1 MRRTARTSSVLL
13 VISMFFSV
21 SAYAAPQRAPTA
33 EDAPP
38 ASDPAEDLSAFGFTA
53 GSTVMAD
60 SLPPSS
66 YATLTGQKDPDAAGL
81 ITVAADVPDAAEVQL
96 DSAFLGSGL
105 TAVYAHGDAAEA
117 ALTGTVI
124 VAGQDEH
131 ASPVTG
137 RGAALVAHGGAH
149 LSVDDAMIGASGA
162 GRAAL
167 VASDGAT
174 VTVTDSQ
181 LQTAGGSERTVVLTN
196 SSPALNLVRAGLVA
210 ESGDLLSSQGGK
222 NAMVTAVDTDLI
234 FQSADGAAPTGVASR
249 YTGGAS
255 HFYYGA
261 TVSGAAIGAVLD
273 EAGTAFYGPSDGAIP
288 LYDSLGDQ
296 TGTITGQG
304 RPTSIFAPIGF
315 LMTGNMT
322 DGAYVD
328 SSFVNAERS
337 PLVHQSGNGAFTFR
351 KSRLTAGSGVLVQMI
366 GGLDGAPASEPD
378 ALAVTFTEGA
388 YRGHVYNGSS
398 AGAGDRLTV
407 TVGEGALLNGD
418 VALTEAVYA
427 IPYSQQAMQAVAAC
441 GDGVSYVLLDGSGE
455 ATTGNDGTA
464 AYILPTAWTDERV
477 LTLGQVM
484 NTPSYN
490 GVSAIQMNVESG
502 GVWVVNELSLLTGLT
517 VAEGGTVYGELSVN
531 TDGTLTLQP
540 SAALVEPGDYGAAA
554 QPPQPEDAEDRPMPI
569 GEDASPADE
578 NEPPVPEPPADAP
591 DDGVQPPAAEDTSEP
606 RPDPL
611 DAPVF
616 HEPKPAP
623 MPEKEPKEPRPD
635 PLDAPVFHEP
645 EPEPVP
651 EKEPEMPRPDPLDAP
666 VSHGPKTPPDPLE
679 ELASVIRRP
688 TPVTGRAISPERCA
702 SRRPV
707 KLSILRTMSAA
718 CRL

>member
-1 MRRTARTSSVLL
+1 MRRTVRISSVLL

-38 ASDPAEDLSAFGFTA
+38 AADPTAELSAFGFTA

-66 YATLTGQKDPDAAGL
+66 YATLTGQRDPDAAGL
-81 ITVAADVPDAAEVQL
+81 ITVAADVQDAAEVQL

-105 TAVYAHGDAAEA
+105 TAVYAHGAAADA

-174 VTVTDSQ
+174 VTVNDSQ
-181 LQTAGGSERTVVLTN
+181 LQTAGGSECAVVLTN

-210 ESGDLLSSQGGK
+210 ECGDLLSSPEGK

-234 FQSADGAAPTGVASR
+234 FQTADGAPAGVASR
-249 YTGGAS
+249 YAGGAC

-273 EAGTAFYGPSDGAIP
+273 GACTAVYGPSDGTIP
-288 LYDSLGDQ
+288 LYDSQGEQ
-296 TGTITGQG
+296 TGAVTGQG
-304 RPTSIFAPIGF
+304 RPTSVSALIGF
-315 LMTGNMT
+315 LMTGDMA

-328 SSFVNAERS
+328 SAFVNAERS
-337 PLVHQSGNGAFTFR
+337 PLVHQSGSGAFTFR
-351 KSRLTAGSGVLVQMI
+351 KSKLTAGSGVLVQMI
-366 GGLDGAPASEPD
+366 GGLDGAPVSEPG

-388 YRGHVYNGSS
+388 YRGHVYNGST

-407 TVGEGALLNGD
+407 TIGEGALLNGD

-441 GDGVSYVLLDGSGE
+441 GDGLRYTLLDSSGE

-484 NTPSYN
+484 DSPSYN
-490 GVSAIQMNVESG
+490 GVSAVQVTVEDG

-517 VAEGGTVYGELSVN
+517 VAEGGTVYGELSEN

-554 QPPQPEDAEDRPMPI
+554 QPDQPEDTEDRPMPI
-569 GEDASPADE
+569 DEAPA
-578 NEPPVPEPPADAP
+578 PEPTDAP
-591 DDGVQPPAAEDTSEP
+591 DGGEQPPAPESTPESHPDPLDAPVIHEP
-606 RPDPL
+606 KPEPVPDREPEEPQPDPL

-616 HEPKPAP
+616 HEPKPEP
-623 MPEKEPKEPRPD
+623 IPEKEPASPRPD
-635 PLDAPVFHEP
+635 PLDAPVIHEP
-645 EPEPVP
+645 E
-651 EKEPEMPRPDPLDAP
+651 AP
-666 VSHGPKTPPDPLE
+666 PAPMEALTAVRKPAL
-679 ELASVIRRP
+679 
-688 TPVTGRAISPERCA
+688 GRAISPERHA
-702 SRRPV
+702 VDKTRPV
-707 KLSILRTMSAA
+707 KLCDLRTVSAVH
-718 CRL
+718 RL